1 MSASWLI
8 TYCPSSYAFEMLDAC
23 RAVFQTNRNVCDQ
36 LFEFRFVTIQDDA
49 PVLFNLPS
57 GEYIVAEAIIL
68 E

>member
-1 MSASWLI
+1 
-8 TYCPSSYAFEMLDAC
+8 MLDAC